1 MKVTIELTDSLL
13 EAIAEQEALEHA
25 YDTAVESNDSADIFY
40 ARAFYDGA
48 TFVLNQLKNQ
58 ENDTSNS

>member
-1 MKVTIELTDSLL
+1 MKITIELTNLVL

-25 YDTAVESNDSADIFY
+25 YDTAVESKESANKFY

-48 TFVLNQLKNQ
+48 TFVLNQLKK
-58 ENDTSNS
+58 E

>member
-1 MKVTIELTDSLL
+1 MKITIELTDLVL

-25 YDTAVESNDSADIFY
+25 YDTAVESNDSADKFY

-48 TFVLNQLKNQ
+48 TFVLNQLKK
-58 ENDTSNS
+58 E